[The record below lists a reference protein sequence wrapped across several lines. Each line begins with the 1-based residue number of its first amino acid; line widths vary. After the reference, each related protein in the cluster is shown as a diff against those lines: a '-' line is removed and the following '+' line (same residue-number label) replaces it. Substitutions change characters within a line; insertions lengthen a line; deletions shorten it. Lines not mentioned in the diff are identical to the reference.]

1 MPPGSK
7 SIILHYSTI
16 KLSQYLF
23 GNGTKST
30 TGVRWCVYTCD
41 SVFGLALVRFC
52 YSYLPYRRSPE
63 GSHRKDSRLEQQVAY
78 LQELLLLQDKD
89 ERGAVGGDLQ
99 ELSMAFTPMK
109 CGLASIPTGPLLVS

>member
-1 MPPGSK
+1 M
-7 SIILHYSTI
+7 HYSTI

-78 LQELLLLQDKD
+78 LQELLMLQDKD
-89 ERGAVGGDLQ
+89 ERGAAGGDCD
-99 ELSMAFTPMK
+99 ELSIAFTPMK